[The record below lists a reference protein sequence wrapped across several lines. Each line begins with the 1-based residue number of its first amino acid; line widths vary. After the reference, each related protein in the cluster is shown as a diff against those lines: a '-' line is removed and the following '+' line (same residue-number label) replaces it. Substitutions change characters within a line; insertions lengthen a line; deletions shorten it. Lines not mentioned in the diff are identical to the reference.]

1 MANTL
6 TNILPKVLARGLL
19 TLRETC
25 VMPRLVN
32 SDYTLIAAKK
42 GSTIDVPVPT
52 AVATRNVTP
61 SQTPPANVDY
71 TPGLVQVQLNNWKQ
85 SDPIGLTDNEMQ
97 QIDAEEHFLPMAL
110 QEGVRSLAR
119 DVNASILAEYKSVY
133 GFYGATNTI
142 PFNAADKVLHAT
154 QIRALLNKQLCPRT
168 GRYGVVNMDAEAN
181 MLALEQFSSADK
193 VMSKDVIIE
202 GEIGRK
208 YGIDWVAEDAIPVH
222 TAGTASAATVTEISN
237 SAVGATSVTLKV
249 SASTATLVVGD
260 VLTFANHAQQYAVT
274 GAATLDTTGVVVGI
288 TPALVAAVNG
298 SSTPVAVTV
307 KASHT
312 VNLAFHR
319 DAFAFATRPL
329 SVGLVTE
336 GGSMMMTMQD
346 PKSKLIMRLEVK
358 REHKQTAWE
367 FDILW
372 GVKCVRPEFAARII
386 GQI

>member
-142 PFNAADKVLHAT
+142 PFNATDKVLHAT

-298 SSTPVAVTV
+298 SGTPVAVTV

>member
-142 PFNAADKVLHAT
+142 PFNVTDKVLHAT